1 MNQAVTLSVDQGV
14 ALIRIDNPPV
24 NALSPEVIDGLGASL
39 DRASRDDSVQAI
51 VIIGAGRTFIAGADI
66 KGLEQ
71 LAWGSDSGAP
81 EMHDLLQK
89 MEDTPKPVVMA
100 MHGTALGG
108 GLEVAMAGHYR
119 VAVPDAQMGQPEV
132 NLGII
137 PGAEG
142 TQRLPRLVGL
152 EKAIEM
158 CVSGKPIKAADALSA
173 GLIDRIIEGDLAT
186 GASAFAR
193 EMATRKGAL
202 PKTRERQ
209 DKLPPASA
217 IPGLLAAGR
226 DLARKTRRNLEAPVA
241 AVDALEAAA
250 TLPFAE
256 GCARER
262 DIFFQ
267 LAKSEQAKALIHAFF
282 AERGVSKVPGVS
294 KDTVAAPVNHV
305 GIIGAGTMGGGIAM
319 ACVNAGISVRLTDTS
334 QEALDRGIAT
344 IRRNYDVSVKRGRF
358 TPAMVEERMKR
369 ISPQVGYDAFGDLD
383 LIVEAVFENMA
394 LKTQIAG
401 SVASLGK
408 PEQVFA
414 TNTSTLDIDEIAAAT
429 GRAPSVLGLHFFS
442 PANVMRLV
450 EIVRGKATSPETL
463 ATAMAVAK
471 KLGKVG
477 VVVGNGPGFVG
488 NRMMFPYMYEAQFLV
503 EDGATPQQVDDALTG
518 FGMAM
523 GMFAVDDMAGLDV
536 AWRVRQELNQFSEP
550 GARKPLVADRLC
562 EMGRFGQKTGR
573 GWYLYG
579 DDRKPQSDPEVLA
592 LIEQL
597 AVANGIHRRSFT
609 NEEIIERTIYA
620 LINEGARVLDEG
632 YALRAADIDV
642 IYTNGYGFPA
652 WRGGPMFYADRVGLK
667 KIYDRVSAFHQ
678 ELGQRWAPAP
688 LLAKLA
694 KEGTTFK
701 ELDKRRAGS
710 LVEATS

>member
-1 MNQAVTLSVDQGV
+1 M
-14 ALIRIDNPPV
+14 
-24 NALSPEVIDGLGASL
+24 
-39 DRASRDDSVQAI
+39 
-51 VIIGAGRTFIAGADI
+51 
-66 KGLEQ
+66 
-71 LAWGSDSGAP
+71 
-81 EMHDLLQK
+81 
-89 MEDTPKPVVMA
+89 
-100 MHGTALGG
+100 
-108 GLEVAMAGHYR
+108 
-119 VAVPDAQMGQPEV
+119 
-132 NLGII
+132 
-137 PGAEG
+137 
-142 TQRLPRLVGL
+142 
-152 EKAIEM
+152 
-158 CVSGKPIKAADALSA
+158 
-173 GLIDRIIEGDLAT
+173 
-186 GASAFAR
+186 
-193 EMATRKGAL
+193 
-202 PKTRERQ
+202 
-209 DKLPPASA
+209 
-217 IPGLLAAGR
+217 
-226 DLARKTRRNLEAPVA
+226 
-241 AVDALEAAA
+241 
-250 TLPFAE
+250 
-256 GCARER
+256 
-262 DIFFQ
+262 
-267 LAKSEQAKALIHAFF
+267 
-282 AERGVSKVPGVS
+282 S
-294 KDTVAAPVNHV
+294 KDTVAAPVNRV

-319 ACVNAGISVRLTDTS
+319 ACANAGISVRLTDTS

-344 IRRNYDVSVKRGRF
+344 IRKNYDVSVKRGRF

-579 DDRKPQSDPEVLA
+579 DDRKPQPDPEVLA

-597 AVANGIHRRSFT
+597 AVANGIRRRSFT

-710 LVEATS
+710 LVGATS

>member
-24 NALSPEVIDGLGASL
+24 NALSPEVIGGLDAAI
-39 DRASRDDSVQAI
+39 DRASGDDSVLAI

-81 EMHDLLQK
+81 EMHELLQK
-89 MEDTPKPVVMA
+89 LEDTRKPVVMA

-119 VAVPDAQMGQPEV
+119 VAVPDALMGQPEV

-173 GLIDRIIEGDLAT
+173 GLIDRVIDGELAA

-193 EMATRKGAL
+193 EMASRTGAL

-217 IPGLLAAGR
+217 LPGMLTAGR

-241 AVDALEAAA
+241 VVDALEAAA

-262 DIFFQ
+262 DIFFR

-294 KDTVAAPVNHV
+294 KDTVAAPVHRV

-319 ACVNAGISVRLTDTS
+319 ACANAGINVHLTDAS

-344 IRRNYDVSVKRGRF
+344 IRKNYDVSVKRGRF
-358 TPAMVEERMKR
+358 TPAQVDERMAR
-369 ISPQVGYDAFGDLD
+369 IAPQVGYDGFSDVDLV
-383 LIVEAVFENMA
+383 IEAVFENMA
-394 LKTQIAG
+394 LKKQIAG
-401 SVASLGK
+401 SVASQGK
-408 PEQVFA
+408 ADQVFA

-429 GRAPSVLGLHFFS
+429 GRAAKVIGLHFFS

-450 EIVRGKATSPETL
+450 EIVRGNATSPETL

-488 NRMMFPYMYEAQFLV
+488 NRLMFPYMYETQFLV
-503 EDGATPQQVDDALTG
+503 EEGATPAQVDRALTD

-536 AWRVRQELNQFSEP
+536 GARVRTALGHFSDPRE
-550 GARKPLVADRLC
+550 RRPLVHERLVAA
-562 EMGRFGQKTGR
+562 GRLGQKRGA
-573 GWYLYG
+573 GWYRY
-579 DDRKPQSDPEVLA
+579 DEPRTPTPDPEVETLIRSLAADAGIEPRAITDDEILDRAILA
-592 LIEQL
+592 L
-597 AVANGIHRRSFT
+597 V
-609 NEEIIERTIYA
+609 
-620 LINEGARVLDEG
+620 NEGAK
-632 YALRAADIDV
+632 ALEAGVAARASDIDV
-642 IYTNGYGFPA
+642 IYVNGYGFPG
-652 WRGGPMFYADRVGLK
+652 WRGGPMFYADRRGLGEVLER
-667 KIYDRVSAFHQ
+667 IRAFHRQ
-678 ELGQRWAPAP
+678 HGERWRPAA
-688 LLAKLA
+688 LLVDLVSRGA
-694 KEGTTFK
+694 TFR
-701 ELDKRRAGS
+701 DADRARR
-710 LVEATS
+710 T

>member
-1 MNQAVTLSVDQGV
+1 
-14 ALIRIDNPPV
+14 
-24 NALSPEVIDGLGASL
+24 
-39 DRASRDDSVQAI
+39 
-51 VIIGAGRTFIAGADI
+51 
-66 KGLEQ
+66 
-71 LAWGSDSGAP
+71 
-81 EMHDLLQK
+81 
-89 MEDTPKPVVMA
+89 
-100 MHGTALGG
+100 
-108 GLEVAMAGHYR
+108 MAGHYR
-119 VAVPDAQMGQPEV
+119 VAVPDALMGQPEV

-158 CVSGKPIKAADALSA
+158 CVSGKPIKAADALSS
-173 GLIDRIIEGDLAT
+173 GLIDRIIEGDLAS

-193 EMATRKGAL
+193 EMAARKGAL
-202 PKTRERQ
+202 PRTRARQ

-217 IPGLLAAGR
+217 IAGMVAAGR
-226 DLARKTRRNLEAPVA
+226 DLARKTRRNLEAPVVV
-241 AVDALEAAA
+241 VDALEAAA

-262 DIFFQ
+262 EIFFR

-294 KDTVAAPVNHV
+294 KDTVAAPVNRV

-319 ACVNAGISVRLTDTS
+319 ACANAGISVRLTDSS

-344 IRRNYDVSVKRGRF
+344 IRKNYDVSVKRGRF
-358 TPAMVEERMKR
+358 TPAQVDERMAR
-369 ISPQVGYDAFGDLD
+369 IAPQVGYDGFADVDLV
-383 LIVEAVFENMA
+383 IEAVFENMA
-394 LKTQIAG
+394 LKKQIAG

-408 PEQVFA
+408 ADQVFA
-414 TNTSTLDIDEIAAAT
+414 TNTSTLDIDEIATAS
-429 GRAPSVLGLHFFS
+429 GRPAQVLGLHFFS

-503 EDGATPQQVDDALTG
+503 EEGATPQQVDEALTG

-536 AWRVRQELNQFSEP
+536 AWRVRQELNQFSEA

-562 EMGRFGQKTGR
+562 EMGRFGQKTGK

-579 DDRKPQSDPEVLA
+579 DDRKPQPDPEVLA

-597 AVANGIHRRSFT
+597 AVANGIQRHSFT
-609 NEEIIERTIYA
+609 KEEIIERTIYA

-652 WRGGPMFYADRVGLK
+652 WRGGPMLYADRVGLK
-667 KIYDRVSAFHQ
+667 KIYDRVSEFHK
-678 ELGQRWAPAP
+678 ELGQRWEPAP
-688 LLAKLA
+688 LLARLA

-701 ELDKRRAGS
+701 EFDKRRAGS
-710 LVEATS
+710 LVGASS

>member
-1 MNQAVTLSVDQGV
+1 MNQAVTFSVDQGV

-24 NALSPEVIDGLGASL
+24 NALSPEVIAGLETSI

-51 VIIGAGRTFIAGADI
+51 VIIGAGRTFVAGADI

-89 MEDTPKPVVMA
+89 IEDTPKPVVMA

-119 VAVPDAQMGQPEV
+119 VAVPDALMGQPEV

-158 CVSGKPIKAADALSA
+158 CVSGKPIKAADALSS

-186 GASAFAR
+186 DASAFAR
-193 EMATRKGAL
+193 EMAARKGSL
-202 PKTRERQ
+202 PRTRERQ
-209 DKLPPASA
+209 DKLPPVTAVA
-217 IPGLLAAGR
+217 GMVAAGR
-226 DLARKTRRNLEAPVA
+226 DLARKTRRNLEAPVVV
-241 AVDALEAAA
+241 VDALEAAA
-250 TLPFAE
+250 TLPFAA
-256 GCARER
+256 GCQRER
-262 DIFFQ
+262 EIFFR

-294 KDTVAAPVNHV
+294 KDTVAALVNRV

-319 ACVNAGISVRLTDTS
+319 ACANAGISVRLTDS
-334 QEALDRGIAT
+334 SHEALDKGIAT
-344 IRRNYDVSVKRGRF
+344 IRKNYDVSVKRGRF
-358 TPAMVEERMKR
+358 TPAQVEERMAR
-369 ISPQVGYDAFGDLD
+369 IAPQVGYDGFSEVDLV
-383 LIVEAVFENMA
+383 IEAVFENMA
-394 LKTQIAG
+394 LKKQIAG

-408 PEQVFA
+408 ADQVFA
-414 TNTSTLDIDEIAAAT
+414 TNTSTLDIDEIAAAS
-429 GRAPSVLGLHFFS
+429 GRPAQVLGLHFFS

-471 KLGKVG
+471 RLGKVG

-503 EDGATPQQVDDALTG
+503 EDGATPQQVDEALTG

-523 GMFAVDDMAGLDV
+523 GIFAVDDMAGLDV

-562 EMGRFGQKTGR
+562 EMRRFGQKTGK

-579 DDRKPQSDPEVLA
+579 DDRKPQPDPEVLA

-597 AVANGIHRRSFT
+597 ALANGIRRRSFT
-609 NEEIIERTIYA
+609 SEEIIERTIYA

-632 YALRAADIDV
+632 HALRAADIDV
-642 IYTNGYGFPA
+642 IYTNGYGFPV
-652 WRGGPMFYADRVGLK
+652 WRGGPMLYADRVGLK
-667 KIYDRVSAFHQ
+667 KIYDRVSEFHK

-701 ELDKRRAGS
+701 EFDKRRAGS
-710 LVEATS
+710 LVGASS

>member
-1 MNQAVTLSVDQGV
+1 MNQAVTLSVDQNV

-24 NALSPEVIDGLGASL
+24 NALSPEVIDGLDAAIDQTSRNGA
-39 DRASRDDSVQAI
+39 VQAVVI
-51 VIIGAGRTFIAGADI
+51 VGAGRTFVAGADI

-81 EMHDLLQK
+81 EMHALLK
-89 MEDTPKPVVMA
+89 KIEDAPRPVVMA

-108 GLEVAMAGHYR
+108 GLELAMAGHYR

-152 EKAIEM
+152 EKALEM
-158 CVSGKPIKAADALSA
+158 CVSGKPIKAADALKA
-173 GLIDRIIEGDLAT
+173 GLIDRVIEGELAA

-193 EMATRKGAL
+193 EMVAKGGRH

-209 DKLPPASA
+209 DKLPPRDAVPA
-217 IPGLLAAGR
+217 MLTAGR

-241 AVDALEAAA
+241 VVDALEAAA
-250 TLPFAE
+250 TLPFDE

-262 DIFFQ
+262 AIFFE
-267 LAKSEQAKALIHAFF
+267 LAQSEQAKALIHAFF
-282 AERGVSKVPGVS
+282 AERGVSKVPGIS
-294 KDTVAAPVNHV
+294 KDTAATPVNRV
-305 GIIGAGTMGGGIAM
+305 GIVGAGTMGGGIAM
-319 ACVNAGISVRLTDTS
+319 ACANAGINVRLTDAT
-334 QEALDRGIAT
+334 EAALDAGIAT

-358 TPAMVEERMKR
+358 TPEMVADRMAR
-369 ISPQVGYDAFGDLD
+369 IAAEVGYSDFDQVDLV
-383 LIVEAVFENMA
+383 VEAVFENLA
-394 LKTQIAG
+394 LKKEIAAALDK
-401 SVASLGK
+401 VVNPAAII
-408 PEQVFA
+408 A
-414 TNTSTLDIDEIAAAT
+414 TNTSTLDIDDIAAAT
-429 GRAPSVLGLHFFS
+429 KRPSQVVGLHFFS

-450 EIVRGKATSPETL
+450 EIVRGAQTSPETL

-471 KLGKVG
+471 RLGKVG
-477 VVVGNGPGFVG
+477 VVVGNCRGFVG

-503 EDGATPQQVDDALTG
+503 EDGATPHQVDEALTG

-523 GMFAVDDMAGLDV
+523 GIFAVDDMAGLDV
-536 AWRVRQELNQFSEP
+536 AWRVRQELRQFSEP

-562 EMGRFGQKTGR
+562 EMGRFGQKTGK
-573 GWYLYG
+573 GWYMYG
-579 DDRKPQSDPEVLA
+579 DDRKPQPDPEVLA

-597 AVANGIHRRSFT
+597 AAAGGIRRRSFT
-609 NEEIIERTIYA
+609 HEEIVERTIYA
-620 LINEGARVLDEG
+620 LVNEGARVLDEG
-632 YALRAADIDV
+632 FVLRAADIDV

-652 WRGGPMFYADRVGLK
+652 WRGGPMFHADRVGLK
-667 KIYDRVSAFHQ
+667 KVYDRVAAFHR
-678 ELGQRWAPAP
+678 EYGQRWAPAP
-688 LLAKLA
+688 LLERLA

-701 ELDKRRAGS
+701 EFDRRRAGA
-710 LVEATS
+710 LVGAG

>member
-24 NALSPEVIDGLGASL
+24 NALSPEVIDGLDAAI
-39 DRASRDDSVQAI
+39 DQASRDSAVQAAVI
-51 VIIGAGRTFIAGADI
+51 VGAGRTFVAGADI

-81 EMHDLLQK
+81 EMHALLK
-89 MEDTPKPVVMA
+89 KIEDAPKPVVMA

-158 CVSGKPIKAADALSA
+158 CVSGKPIKAADALKS
-173 GLIDRIIEGDLAT
+173 GLIDRVIEGELSA
-186 GASAFAR
+186 GASVFAR
-193 EMATRKGAL
+193 EMVAKGGRH

-209 DKLPPASA
+209 DKLPPRDAVPA
-217 IPGLLAAGR
+217 MLTAGR
-226 DLARKTRRNLEAPVA
+226 ELARKTRRNLEAPVA
-241 AVDALEAAA
+241 VVDALEAAA
-250 TLPFAE
+250 TLPFDE

-262 DIFFQ
+262 AIFFE

-282 AERGVSKVPGVS
+282 AERGVSKVPGIS
-294 KDTVAAPVNHV
+294 KDTVATLVNRV
-305 GIIGAGTMGGGIAM
+305 GIVGAGTMGGGIAM
-319 ACVNAGISVRLTDTS
+319 ACANAGINVRLTDATAA
-334 QEALDRGIAT
+334 ALSSGMAT
-344 IRRNYDVSVKRGRF
+344 IRKNYDVSVKRGRF
-358 TPAMVEERMKR
+358 TPEMVEDRMAR
-369 ISPQVGYDAFGDLD
+369 IAAEVGYSDFDQVD
-383 LIVEAVFENMA
+383 MVVEAVFESLELKKEIATA
-394 LKTQIAG
+394 LDK
-401 SVASLGK
+401 VVK
-408 PEQVFA
+408 PAAIIA
-414 TNTSTLDIDEIAAAT
+414 TNTSTLDIDDIAAAT
-429 GRAPSVLGLHFFS
+429 NKPSQVVGLHFFS

-450 EIVRGKATSPETL
+450 EIVRGARTSPETL

-471 KLGKVG
+471 RLGKVG
-477 VVVGNGPGFVG
+477 VVVGNCRGFVG

-503 EDGATPQQVDDALTG
+503 EDGATPHQVDEALTG

-523 GMFAVDDMAGLDV
+523 GIFAVDDMAGLDV
-536 AWRVRQELNQFSEP
+536 AWRVRQELKQFSEP
-550 GARKPLVADRLC
+550 GVRKPLVADRLC
-562 EMGRFGQKTGR
+562 EMGRFGQKAGK
-573 GWYLYG
+573 GWYVYG
-579 DDRKPQSDPEVLA
+579 DDRKPQPDPEVLA

-597 AVANGIHRRSFT
+597 AAAGGIRRRSLT
-609 NEEIIERTIYA
+609 NEEIVERTIYA
-620 LINEGARVLDEG
+620 LVNEGARVLDEG
-632 YALRAADIDV
+632 FALRAADIDV

-667 KIYDRVSAFHQ
+667 KVYDRVAAFHR
-678 ELGQRWAPAP
+678 EYGQRWAPAP
-688 LLAKLA
+688 LLERLA
-694 KEGTTFK
+694 KEGSTFK
-701 ELDKRRAGS
+701 ELDRRRAGS
-710 LVEATS
+710 LVGAG